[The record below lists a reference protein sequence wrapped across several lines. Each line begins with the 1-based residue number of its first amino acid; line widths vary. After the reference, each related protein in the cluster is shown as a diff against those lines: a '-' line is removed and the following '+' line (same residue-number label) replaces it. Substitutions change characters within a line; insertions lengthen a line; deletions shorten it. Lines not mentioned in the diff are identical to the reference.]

1 MRHRSWN
8 RTGRLQAAR
17 LLRFEPLESRLQFAV
32 DYPLYL
38 SEAYTDVGTA
48 YLAFSE
54 LPVDQ
59 LFYEVVRPTAI
70 DLSSRSLPNLEYLD
84 STIGEYLGRAITM
97 DTESDSN
104 FYSTESADFQ
114 DQDADWLFNL
124 GSTSI
129 VDSDPGILDK
139 AASPLMD
146 SELQSIA
153 PTATAISVEEIAW
166 LGLAAPIQ
174 DQAFVV
180 GLITESIILPTG
192 INSRGPDLNDTSAE
206 NGGMQQVAILLAAT
220 VAETPPMLYQSQS
233 SIITGISSSSP
244 YPGIEF
250 TGSNARDV
258 RHDLQPSGTV
268 GNLDAANHSTQS
280 SPMQYH
286 SLSILSSQPPL
297 EIELDSQLPIDKS
310 TPHSGRTSL
319 SGENSNAVVVT
330 GSVDGKATS
339 RLSAMGMLPEG
350 MLPIG
355 SEDLRGIT
363 KTDRSQYANQHFIV
377 QAALICDDL
386 NSTAVVNTDQN
397 ENSLLDLVAV
407 DLATSN
413 RTLGVFAAGV
423 VVFVAQSRFRSH
435 KSLRNFWEEWRA

>member
-1 MRHRSWN
+1 
-8 RTGRLQAAR
+8 
-17 LLRFEPLESRLQFAV
+17 
-32 DYPLYL
+32 
-38 SEAYTDVGTA
+38 
-48 YLAFSE
+48 
-54 LPVDQ
+54 
-59 LFYEVVRPTAI
+59 
-70 DLSSRSLPNLEYLD
+70 
-84 STIGEYLGRAITM
+84 M

-233 SIITGISSSSP
+233 SIISGLASSSP
-244 YPGIEF
+244 GLSGIEF

-258 RHDLQPSGTV
+258 RHNCCRAV
-268 GNLDAANHSTQS
+268 QS
-280 SPMQYH
+280 A
-286 SLSILSSQPPL
+286 IL
-297 EIELDSQLPIDKS
+297 
-310 TPHSGRTSL
+310 
-319 SGENSNAVVVT
+319 
-330 GSVDGKATS
+330 
-339 RLSAMGMLPEG
+339 MLPTT
-350 MLPIG
+350 L
-355 SEDLRGIT
+355 
-363 KTDRSQYANQHFIV
+363 
-377 QAALICDDL
+377 L
-386 NSTAVVNTDQN
+386 NHHQCSTI
-397 ENSLLDLVAV
+397 
-407 DLATSN
+407 
-413 RTLGVFAAGV
+413 
-423 VVFVAQSRFRSH
+423 H
-435 KSLRNFWEEWRA
+435 